1 MAENDLRGTC
11 MYAREYLPTGPGLV
25 EVPNATSRNECSSD
39 RAVPFFVSGSG
50 GKGGGGGKR
59 VAHGREEEAIRTGAF
74 FLLLFPQ
81 RF

>member
-50 GKGGGGGKR
+50 GKGGGGKR